1 MKRILIAGFIITFSF
16 ISAMAWTPKGDKIK
30 TTWAENITPQ
40 NVWQAY
46 PRPQLKRNAWQNL
59 NGLWKYAVTD
69 LITAQ
74 STVKYN
80 GDILVPFAIESALSG
95 VAETFNPEDKLWY
108 RREFSLNAD
117 SKGKQTLLHFGAV
130 DYECNIWV
138 NNKFVGNHKGGN
150 NSFSFDITSYLK
162 RSGIQILEL
171 SVVDPTDKESITRG
185 KQQLNQRG
193 IWYTP
198 VSGIWQT
205 VWLES
210 VNQTY
215 IRSLLPQSDIAKNT
229 VNINLDIIN
238 LKGDEQIKI
247 KVIDNGKTIASK
259 NLKATKDIE
268 IKLQNTVLWTPEMPK
283 LYTLEI
289 EMSKNNKVIDRVE
302 SYFAMREVSMKTD
315 EKGYNR
321 VHLNGKPIF
330 QYGTLDQGWWPD
342 GLLTPPSPE
351 AMLWDMVQLKEMG
364 FNTIRKH
371 IKVEPAL
378 YYHYADSLGLMMWQD
393 MPSGFATE
401 RKEIEFLSETATA
414 DWDAPKEIA
423 EQRQKELNE
432 MIDALRFFP
441 SITSWV
447 IFNEG
452 WGQHNTKNI
461 VDEVKKKDPTRIING
476 VSGWTERYVG
486 DTYDIH
492 NYPATSMIKPEY
504 CGNRISVLGEF
515 GGLGLPVKDHLW
527 NANMRNWGYK
537 NIEGGVELVNNYSR
551 LVYDLETL
559 IAQGLSAAIYTQTTD
574 VEGEVNGF
582 ITYDR
587 KVTKIPVSLLH
598 QLHSRLY
605 KTQSAKSSV
614 LIAHAQNGEKQV
626 RELIINGVSKK
637 VETPFEIKG
646 DATVRAVQKFN
657 VDELYK
663 NLSLW
668 TRVNGLA
675 KIWINGKIVFD
686 QNVRYTR
693 HYNQYNISD
702 FSDLLHKGE
711 NIFEIEVSQK
721 ENKMDFDFG
730 LTAF

>member
-1 MKRILIAGFIITFSF
+1 MKRIIITGLTITFTL
-16 ISAMAWTPKGDKIK
+16 ISAMAWAPKGDKIK
-30 TTWAENITPQ
+30 TVWAENITPQ
-40 NVWQAY
+40 NAWQAY

-59 NGLWKYAVTD
+59 NGLWKYAVTE
-69 LITAQ
+69 LSTAK

-80 GDILVPFAIESALSG
+80 DEILVPFAIESALSG
-95 VAETFNPEDKLWY
+95 VAKTFTPEDKLWY
-108 RREFSLNAD
+108 RREFTLNAD

-130 DYECNIWV
+130 DYECTVWV
-138 NNKFVGNHKGGN
+138 NNKFVGSHKGGN
-150 NSFSFDITSYLK
+150 NSFSFDITPCLK
-162 RSGIQILEL
+162 SGIQILEL

-185 KQQLNQRG
+185 KQKLNQHG

-210 VNQTY
+210 VYQTY
-215 IRSLLPQSDIAKNT
+215 IRSVLPQSDITKNT
-229 VNINLDIIN
+229 VNLNLDIAN
-238 LKGDEQIKI
+238 PKGDELIII
-247 KVIDNGKTIASK
+247 KVRDNGKTIATQ
-259 NLKATKDIE
+259 NQKAGKQFE
-268 IKLQNTVLWTPEMPK
+268 IKLQNTVLWTPETPK

-330 QYGTLDQGWWPD
+330 QYGILDQGWWPD

-351 AMLWDMVQLKEMG
+351 AMRWDMEQLKLMG

-393 MPSGFATE
+393 MPSGFATD
-401 RKEIEFLSETATA
+401 RKDLEFISATSDS
-414 DWDAPKEIA
+414 DWVAPQNVA
-423 EQRQKELNE
+423 EQRKKELNE
-432 MIDALRFFP
+432 MIESLRFFP
-441 SITSWV
+441 CISSWV

-452 WGQHNTKNI
+452 WGQHNTKNL
-461 VDEVKKKDPTRIING
+461 VDMVKEKDPTRIING

-486 DTYDIH
+486 DMYDIH

-527 NANMRNWGYK
+527 NPNMRNWGYK
-537 NIEGGVELVNNYSR
+537 NIEGGVDLLNNYSR

-559 IAQGLSAAIYTQTTD
+559 IGQGLSAAIYTQTTD

-605 KTQSAKSSV
+605 KTTSAKPSV
-614 LIAHAQNGEKQV
+614 LIAHAQNGEKQA
-626 RELIINGVSKK
+626 RELIINGVSQQ
-637 VETPFEIKG
+637 VDTPYEING
-646 DATVRAVQKFN
+646 DAKVRAVQKFK

-663 NLSLW
+663 NMSLW

-675 KIWINGKIVFD
+675 KVWINGKMIFD
-686 QNVRYTR
+686 QDVRYTT
-693 HYNQYNISD
+693 HYNQYNMSD
-702 FSDLLHKGE
+702 FSALLHKGE
-711 NIFEIEVSQK
+711 NTFEIEVYQK
-721 ENKMDFDFG
+721 DNKMNFDFG